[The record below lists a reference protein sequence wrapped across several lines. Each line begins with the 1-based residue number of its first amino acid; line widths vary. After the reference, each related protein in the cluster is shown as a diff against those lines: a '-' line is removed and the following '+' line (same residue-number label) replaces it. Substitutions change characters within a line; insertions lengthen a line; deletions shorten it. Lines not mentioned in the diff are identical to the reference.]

1 MEIMSGDNAIYCVY
15 CKQISNFSINTYLSL
30 MPNIL
35 IIILNREKETQFK
48 IKYFEDLNLEKF
60 VEHKE
65 AGYKYNLIGVIN
77 YSDKNNDDDNFIT
90 YCKDPIDKKWYLMKD
105 DKDILIENI
114 QNKINDNL
122 CPHVLFYQK
131 A

>member
-1 MEIMSGDNAIYCVY
+1 M
-15 CKQISNFSINTYLSL
+15 
-30 MPNIL
+30 
-35 IIILNREKETQFK
+35 
-48 IKYFEDLNLEKF
+48 
-60 VEHKE
+60 EHKE